1 MQDRVAGDTGP
12 GPNGGTLGRGG
23 ALTAAGEAIPVQLVA
38 LMAATQEGPIGVEAA
53 LLAWSPHVAFIH
65 ILGCQEKQRSESQG
79 TAQSPYFTCSPG
91 LVGKGAPNPTP
102 PCPGPRSLAQPSL
115 TYTGAV
121 VGPQLEARL
130 TLAAKGAGQIDAAV
144 LAVAVAALVYIWDG
158 GRRRRAEGGSQ
169 VGSKPAKTQGLATQS
184 LVCVWGLGQ
193 VSQDPC
199 MHLKFYV
206 W

>member
-53 LLAWSPHVAFIH
+53 LLAWSPHVTFIH

-91 LVGKGAPNPTP
+91 LVGKGAPHPTP